1 MPEQAIQFLTFD
13 QTIEAAKKEHDV
25 EFIGIRF
32 NPPYRKLEAYIIT
45 VDSSEPE
52 YVNIAYSGGNLFD
65 SFGEEDFYGEDDAP
79 AEAKSIL
86 FAHQRDLG
94 DGNPQVMGMNSEYA
108 LFEVLPGLKEPDTY
122 PSEAAFTQE
131 AVRVFNQFWRQAA

>member
-13 QTIEAAKKEHDV
+13 QAVEAAKKEQDI

-45 VDSSEPE
+45 VDSSESD

-65 SFGEEDFYGEDDAP
+65 SFGEENFYSEDDAP
-79 AEAKSIL
+79 ADAKSL
-86 FAHQRDLG
+86 FYAHQQDLG
-94 DGNPQVMGMNSEYA
+94 DGSPQVMGMNSEYA
-108 LFEVLPGLKEPDTY
+108 LFEVLPGLKEPDAY
-122 PSEAAFTQE
+122 ESEAAFTQE
-131 AVRVFNQFWRQAA
+131 AARVFNQFWRQEA